1 MMFWGTIFVKNADF
15 LQKNADITKIKRVW
29 YYIYVSYLFTK
40 FQVSSI
46 IQRVSDMGIALS
58 PPLPP
63 QQNETLKKC

>member
-1 MMFWGTIFVKNADF
+1 MLTSPKLRGSDT
-15 LQKNADITKIKRVW
+15 T
-29 YYIYVSYLFTK
+29 YVSYLFTK